1 MKISASK
8 VDEHHFIP
16 HAIPNTTMY
25 ETIIIGRGLMGSA
38 AAAHLSAET
47 DNIALIGPDEPQN
60 RYGHDGVFG
69 SHYDEGR
76 ITRMLDPNPVWTKLA
91 QRAIQRYRDLEA
103 RSGQPFFGEVGHLYI
118 CDAVSTDDEAI
129 AIQQNSTAVGAVY
142 ETLADTDLQRR
153 FPYLGCLEGAVGM
166 FQVEQAGHVSP
177 RRLVAAQTNVA
188 EQQGA
193 HIIRE
198 TVTHVEPRHEAI
210 RVKTAAGNQ
219 YEAKQILLATGGFS
233 NCHALLPHKLEIRV
247 KASTVLLAELDSETA
262 SQLATMPSL
271 ICSRPSIGLDIY
283 MLPPIRYPDGK
294 QYLKLGGGLT
304 NHALDSLD
312 ALKQW
317 YQSRGNPDD
326 AAYLKTT
333 LARLMPHLKPISY
346 HTDSCV
352 VSDTAHGYVYAD
364 RLPSDPR
371 IGLLIGGCGQSA
383 KSAAEIGFMG
393 AQMMRHDNWQYDI
406 DHDYFRAKFVS

>member
-1 MKISASK
+1 
-8 VDEHHFIP
+8 
-16 HAIPNTTMY
+16 
-25 ETIIIGRGLMGSA
+25 MGSA
-38 AAAHLSAET
+38 ASVHLSAKAN
-47 DNIALIGPDEPQN
+47 NIAVIGPDEPQN
-60 RYGHDGVFG
+60 RYRHEGVFG

-76 ITRMLDPNPVWTKLA
+76 ITRMLDPNPVWAKLA

-118 CDAVSTDDEAI
+118 CDTVSSDDEAI
-129 AIQQNSTAVGAVY
+129 AIQQNGTALGFAY
-142 ETLADTDLQRR
+142 ETLTNPDLQRR

-166 FQVEQAGHVSP
+166 LQVEQAGHVSP

-198 TVTHVEPRHEAI
+198 TVTHVEPHHEAI
-210 RVKTAAGNQ
+210 QVKTVEGGQ

-233 NCHALLPHKLEIRV
+233 NCHALLPDKLEMRV
-247 KASTVLLAELDSETA
+247 KACTVLLAELDSETVNH
-262 SQLATMPSL
+262 LANMPSL
-271 ICSRPSIGLDIY
+271 ICSRQSIGLDIY

-317 YQSRGNPDD
+317 YQSRGNPED
-326 AAYLKTT
+326 AAYLKTA
-333 LARLMPHLKPISY
+333 LARLMPNLNPIAY

-364 RLPSDPR
+364 RLSSDPR
-371 IGLLIGGCGQSA
+371 IGLLAGGCGQSA

-393 AQMMRHDNWQYDI
+393 AQMMLHDDWRYDI
-406 DHDYFRAKFVS
+406 DHDYFRAKFAS